1 MTNSTD
7 DQNLLAADRFAFR
20 IASSLSAGSNDLPY
34 EVTERLRA
42 ARVQAVAR
50 RKGAAAQPQ
59 LASQGG
65 GEALGLV
72 MLGWRG
78 RPLWGQI
85 IGAVALAVLAVGLF
99 VIDGVQSEQR
109 AQELAEIDA
118 AILTDDLP
126 PSAYADPGFAHFVK
140 LNMGPRP

>member
-65 GEALGLV
+65 GALGLV

-78 RPLWGQI
+78 SPLGGQI

-140 LNMGPRP
+140 LNTGPRP

>member
-1 MTNSTD
+1 MTNSID

-42 ARVQAVAR
+42 ARVRAVAR

-65 GEALGLV
+65 GTGLGDAGLAGQPALGANHRRSG
-72 MLGWRG
+72 LG
-78 RPLWGQI
+78 
-85 IGAVALAVLAVGLF
+85 GAGGGTVC
-99 VIDGVQSEQR
+99 D
-109 AQELAEIDA
+109 
-118 AILTDDLP
+118 
-126 PSAYADPGFAHFVK
+126 
-140 LNMGPRP
+140 

>member
-1 MTNSTD
+1 
-7 DQNLLAADRFAFR
+7 
-20 IASSLSAGSNDLPY
+20 
-34 EVTERLRA
+34 
-42 ARVQAVAR
+42 
-50 RKGAAAQPQ
+50 
-59 LASQGG
+59 
-65 GEALGLV
+65 
-72 MLGWRG
+72 
-78 RPLWGQI
+78 
-85 IGAVALAVLAVGLF
+85 VLAVGLF

>member
-1 MTNSTD
+1 
-7 DQNLLAADRFAFR
+7 
-20 IASSLSAGSNDLPY
+20 
-34 EVTERLRA
+34 
-42 ARVQAVAR
+42 
-50 RKGAAAQPQ
+50 
-59 LASQGG
+59 
-65 GEALGLV
+65 LGLV
-72 MLGWRG
+72 ILGWRG
-78 RPLWGQI
+78 NPLWGQI

>member
-1 MTNSTD
+1 MTNSSD
-7 DQNLLAADRFAFR
+7 DPNLLAADRFAFR
-20 IASSLSAGSNDLPY
+20 IASNLSAGSNDLPY

-59 LASQGG
+59 VASQSGR
-65 GEALGLV
+65 ALGLV
-72 MLGWRG
+72 ILGWRG
-78 RPLWGQI
+78 NPLWGQI

-140 LNMGPRP
+140 LNLGPRP